1 MNNEHHPKILI
12 IDDSFINNLLFQDIL
27 KEAGFKV
34 TALSSSK
41 KAFLKV
47 KENQPDIIILDIMM
61 PEVDGLAVLEQ
72 IKSSEETKNIP
83 ILMVTADT
91 KSDSMQ
97 MAQQLG
103 AVDYITKPIIPED
116 LVKRIKKALKDFQ
129 DNRLL

>member
-72 IKSSEETKNIP
+72 IKTSEETKNIP

-91 KSDSMQ
+91 KSDSMKK
-97 MAQQLG
+97 AQQLG

-116 LVKRIKKALKDFQ
+116 LVKRVKKALKDFH
-129 DNRLL
+129 DSNLL

>member
-72 IKSSEETKNIP
+72 IKTSEETKNIP

-97 MAQQLG
+97 KAQQLG

-116 LVKRIKKALKDFQ
+116 LVKRVKKALKDFH
-129 DNRLL
+129 DSNLL